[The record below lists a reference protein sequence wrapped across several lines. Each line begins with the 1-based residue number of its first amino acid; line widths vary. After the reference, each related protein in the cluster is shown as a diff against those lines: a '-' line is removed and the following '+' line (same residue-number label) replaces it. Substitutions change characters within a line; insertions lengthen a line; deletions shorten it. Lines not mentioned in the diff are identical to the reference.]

1 MKKEDINYELISK
14 IEIQIEDTLFYIPG
28 ETIKGKIILNPKYRL
43 KMKDKFLHFS
53 LKIMQ
58 YEFWEYTNIE
68 INELKNIYSTTIQ
81 EENIEYELNIQ
92 EGPNPP
98 KNNFLN
104 FSIIEKEIE
113 EKNITIPF
121 QIKIDNKKILPT
133 FQYEEKNYILG
144 IRHLLIVECKEYKAS
159 NYLGLFIGK
168 KQNKEF
174 IDSRSIKETYIVDI
188 GTLEIIA
195 NYPTLSFKSNDEI
208 IVDPFSI
215 KLYMIIKLLL
225 IMKINIV

>member
-28 ETIKGKIILNPKYRL
+28 ETVKGKIILNPKYRL

-104 FSIIEKEIE
+104 FSK
-113 EKNITIPF
+113 
-121 QIKIDNKKILPT
+121 
-133 FQYEEKNYILG
+133 
-144 IRHLLIVECKEYKAS
+144 
-159 NYLGLFIGK
+159 
-168 KQNKEF
+168 
-174 IDSRSIKETYIVDI
+174 
-188 GTLEIIA
+188 
-195 NYPTLSFKSNDEI
+195 
-208 IVDPFSI
+208 
-215 KLYMIIKLLL
+215 
-225 IMKINIV
+225 